1 MGISSS
7 YPPSRLTGLPIT
19 LHWIEQ
25 FGEDKKLKYSAEMS
39 GDMPHKNLFNQ
50 VKNSGVFRTQSN
62 IYNGIFL
69 RNLYLQMF
77 IEIAT
82 PFFKNIYLQRI
93 KTAVHLNTHGNQKD
107 HSTVT

>member
-1 MGISSS
+1 MA
-7 YPPSRLTGLPIT
+7 YLEPSPTST
-19 LHWIEQ
+19 ME
-25 FGEDKKLKYSAEMS
+25 F
-39 GDMPHKNLFNQ
+39 F
-50 VKNSGVFRTQSN
+50 
-62 IYNGIFL
+62 YNG
-69 RNLYLQMF
+69 NLYLQMF